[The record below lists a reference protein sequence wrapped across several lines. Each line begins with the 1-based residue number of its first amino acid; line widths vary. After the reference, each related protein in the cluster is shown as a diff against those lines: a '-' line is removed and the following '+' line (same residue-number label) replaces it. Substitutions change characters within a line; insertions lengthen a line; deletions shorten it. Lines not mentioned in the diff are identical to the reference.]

1 MNVES
6 CFSKR
11 LSICTP
17 TGSRVIFTSC
27 LGISCL
33 FTRASRQTGTPAPPP
48 PTAVNLA
55 QGDVWPGWGAK
66 SDSPQTFPP
75 QRPLPT
81 VGCSRWRLRAPGTR
95 GKPPQDTFQQERG
108 DNQISAWNRA
118 GLLPLYSPCSRIGG
132 GCGGRTVPPFQWL
145 SQRSLLVTVTLHLKI
160 CGLFSNI
167 C

>member
-1 MNVES
+1 MNIES

-17 TGSRVIFTSC
+17 TGRRVIFTSC

-33 FTRASRQTGTPAPPP
+33 FTRTSRQTGTPAPPP

-55 QGDVWPGWGAK
+55 QGDVWAGELRVTHLKPSHPSG
-66 SDSPQTFPP
+66 PCPP
-75 QRPLPT
+75 WTAADGGSGHLESEGNPHRTPSSKKEETTRSQ
-81 VGCSRWRLRAPGTR
+81 PGTEQACR
-95 GKPPQDTFQQERG
+95 PSF
-108 DNQISAWNRA
+108 
-118 GLLPLYSPCSRIGG
+118 LPAAELGG

-145 SQRSLLVTVTLHLKI
+145 SQRSLLVTVTSHLKT

-167 C
+167 F